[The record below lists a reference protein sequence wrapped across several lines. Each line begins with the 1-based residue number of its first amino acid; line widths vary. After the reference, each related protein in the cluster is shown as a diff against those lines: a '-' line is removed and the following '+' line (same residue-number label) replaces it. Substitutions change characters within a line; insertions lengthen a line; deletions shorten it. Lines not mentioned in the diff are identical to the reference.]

1 MTGIAR
7 TVLLGLALLGPAVL
21 GLAVLGLAVLGPAV
35 LGPGLLGMTAAARPA
50 AEALAPAAEAPVP
63 AVEVPAPRGACYC
76 RAGAALQCAADLTE
90 RDCRRQC
97 DEAACDDWFWRDRL
111 PCWNWGYGG

>member
-7 TVLLGLALLGPAVL
+7 TVLLGRAL
-21 GLAVLGLAVLGPAV
+21 LGLAVLGPAV
-35 LGPGLLGMTAAARPA
+35 LGPAVLGPAVLGTTAAARPA
-50 AEALAPAAEAPVP
+50 AEALAPAAEVPV
-63 AVEVPAPRGACYC
+63 PRGACYC
-76 RAGAALQCAADLTE
+76 RAGAALQCTADLTE